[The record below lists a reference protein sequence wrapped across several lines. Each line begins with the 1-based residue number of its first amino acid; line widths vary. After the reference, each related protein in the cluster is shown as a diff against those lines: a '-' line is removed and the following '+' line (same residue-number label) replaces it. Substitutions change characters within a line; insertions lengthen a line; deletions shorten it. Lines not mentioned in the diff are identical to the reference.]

1 MYKNILL
8 AYDGSVLDQKALI
21 ECQELANWG
30 SAQIT
35 LLTVTPNYY
44 ASLGIDGG
52 FVTQEKID
60 QDEQAQLEILN
71 AGVMTLKSAGY
82 QVKGVCLKGDAAV
95 EIANY
100 AKQNHSDLIVVGHK
114 HQSHW
119 AARWWGSSKSKALI
133 EIAHCSVLIVI
144 LKDDL

>member
-21 ECQELANWG
+21 ECQELANLG
-30 SAQIT
+30 LAHIT

-44 ASLGIDGG
+44 AALGMDGG
-52 FVTQEKID
+52 FVMQDKVD
-60 QDEQAQLEILN
+60 QDDQAQLEILN
-71 AGVMTLKSAGY
+71 AGVMTLRSAGY
-82 QVKGVCLKGDAAV
+82 QVEGVCLKGDAAV

-100 AKQNHSDLIVVGHK
+100 AKQHQADLIVVGHK
-114 HQSHW
+114 HQSNW
-119 AARWWGSSKSKALI
+119 AARWWGSSTSKALI

>member
-8 AYDGSVLDQKALI
+8 AYDGSVLDQKTLI
-21 ECQELANWG
+21 ECQELANLG

-35 LLTVTPNYY
+35 LLTVVPNYY
-44 ASLGIDGG
+44 ASMGMDGS

-60 QDEQAQLEILN
+60 QDEQVQLKILN
-71 AGVMTLKSAGY
+71 AGVTKLESAGY

-100 AKQNHSDLIVVGHK
+100 AKQNQSDLIVVGHK
-114 HQSHW
+114 HQSNW

-144 LKDDL
+144 FKDDL

>member
-8 AYDGSVLDQKALI
+8 AYDGSVLDQKTLI
-21 ECQELANWG
+21 ECQELANLG
-30 SAQIT
+30 STQIT
-35 LLTVTPNYY
+35 LLTVMPNYY
-44 ASLGIDGG
+44 TSLGMDGS

-60 QDEQAQLEILN
+60 QDEQVQLKILN
-71 AGVMTLKSAGY
+71 AGVTKLESAGY

-100 AKQNHSDLIVVGHK
+100 AQQNQSDLIVVGHK

-133 EIAHCSVLIVI
+133 EIAHCSVMIVI
-144 LKDDL
+144 FKDDL

>member
-8 AYDGSVLDQKALI
+8 AYDGSVLDQKTLI
-21 ECQELANWG
+21 ECQELANLG

-35 LLTVTPNYY
+35 LLTVVPNYY
-44 ASLGIDGG
+44 ASMGMDGS

-60 QDEQAQLEILN
+60 QDEHVQLKILN
-71 AGVMTLKSAGY
+71 AGVTKLESAGY

-100 AKQNHSDLIVVGHK
+100 AKQNQSDLIVVGHK
-114 HQSHW
+114 HQSNW

-144 LKDDL
+144 FKDDL

>member
-1 MYKNILL
+1 MGM
-8 AYDGSVLDQKALI
+8 DGS
-21 ECQELANWG
+21 
-30 SAQIT
+30 
-35 LLTVTPNYY
+35 
-44 ASLGIDGG
+44 

-60 QDEQAQLEILN
+60 QDEQVQLKILN
-71 AGVMTLKSAGY
+71 AGVTKLESAGY

-100 AKQNHSDLIVVGHK
+100 AKQNQSDLIVVGHK
-114 HQSHW
+114 HQSNW

-144 LKDDL
+144 FKDDL